1 MSQVEQN
8 YISEF
13 LESLHSNDIDNRMC
27 FKVFV
32 NSFIEERELLLS
44 PESFILYILYIIDYD
59 IEIFVFHKV

>member
-1 MSQVEQN
+1 MSQVEQD

-13 LESLHSNDIDNRMC
+13 LESLHPNDIDNRMC

-59 IEIFVFHKV
+59 IEIFVFHKI

>member
-1 MSQVEQN
+1 MNQVEQD
-8 YISEF
+8 YISDF
-13 LESLHSNDIDNRMC
+13 LESLQPTDIDNRMC
-27 FKVFV
+27 FKASI

>member
-1 MSQVEQN
+1 MSQVEQD

-13 LESLHSNDIDNRMC
+13 LESLHPNDIDNRMR

>member
-1 MSQVEQN
+1 MSQVEQD

-13 LESLHSNDIDNRMC
+13 LESLHPNDIDNRMC

-44 PESFILYILYIIDYD
+44 PASFILYILYIIDYD

>member
-1 MSQVEQN
+1 MSQVEQD

-13 LESLHSNDIDNRMC
+13 LESLHPNDIDNRMR

-32 NSFIEERELLLS
+32 KSFIEERELLLS

>member
-13 LESLHSNDIDNRMC
+13 LESLHPNDIDNRMY